1 EPKKQSFEEDEPPEV
16 ELKELPPHLEY
27 AFLSDNGK
35 WPVII
40 AKDLSS
46 NKKTALI
53 NVLKKQKKAIAW
65 MLTDIKGIDPEFC
78 SHKIL
83 LEEDYSPKVQ
93 SQIRVNPKIHD
104 VIKNEVE
111 KLLDAG
117 LIYPIFDSPWCPH
130 HGFSELHQL
139 DTFYNALNPNDQD
152 ALDSAAGGNFLDKIP
167 REYLSII
174 ESKSKVRYSRSRVS
188 DVRSNVNANLSSSQ
202 PNSFDLQQ
210 IAAAL
215 EDKLDIRMNR
225 FEKSLNE
232 MKNSIVTPT
241 APLKAVTEGE
251 AKAITTRSGM
261 SYKEPPIPSTGVN
274 QQEPV
279 EVTTDTKPQNS
290 NDIHP
295 PLVQAEVQVDKPA
308 DEPVVLLKNKDKL
321 IELTKMPLNENCSA
335 VVLKKLPEKL
345 GDPGNWDD
353 YICLVEFAYYNSWH
367 ASIKCA
373 PFEML
378 YGRKC
383 RAPICWDQV
392 RERVIEGPEMIEVT
406 NEKAVVSKEKLKEA
420 CTRQK
425 SYADK
430 HRRSLKFQLGDH
442 VFLKVSPA
450 RGVRRFGIKGKLSP
464 RFIRPFEILDRVG
477 EVSYRLALPPQLSHV
492 HNSHEEKDY
501 SFHQDS
507 LEEPSRA
514 GSHLGNRGVYPD
526 FLSSFPSMIWVIGWC
541 VSDTPLHGAD
551 PSTDV
556 IIRGLQRFFRYAMF
570 NYSFYLC
577 YSLPLYPFTERYAQ
591 PYFFPCLIRQATSP
605 VDAENWISH
614 MEKIFGVIGCEDAFK
629 TRLAV
634 YKFEGNA
641 PAWWKAYKQ
650 AKAAGTDEEQAK
662 NFQWGL
668 RRSTLNHLM
677 CMSYTDVAQ
686 VANAARNYEIL
697 HERDDDDAERPDKRQ
712 RSGDRHHPT
721 SQQSSHRNH
730 GHNNDRHGS
739 DRRGGGDNHRS
750 NNNYSGNNN
759 RETGVSSPTDLPIL
773 VPSSPGVP
781 LRATHI
787 RFALRVDADTQE
799 SVVELL
805 ADKKPGASGR
815 AFTITEGHATK
826 TSGTITGI
834 LFIYGHA
841 VFVLFDMGAKHS
853 VISSTFASRVTTT
866 PTILDHVLCI
876 STSMQDSVLITHVYR
891 NLPLQFDDKIRA
903 INSLPL
909 DMCKFDIIMGM
920 YWLTEHHATIDCR
933 SYRVIFGDMHAP
945 EFIYHGFLPG
955 KSMQIIS
962 ALQARTLLSH
972 GCEGFL
978 ATIHDTT
985 SDVPSIH
992 DQPIVFEFPDVFPD
1006 ELPGIPSVR
1015 EVEFNIELIPGSEPI
1030 SKAPYRMDLIELKEL
1045 KDQLQE
1051 LLERG
1056 SIRPSVSPWGTPVLF
1071 VKKKDGSMR
1080 LCIDYHHKSLKY
1092 IFTQRGLNMRQRRW
1106 LDLLKDYDTNIQYHP
1121 GKANVVADA
1130 LSRKSG
1136 MIASIKASL
1145 RVEPDLISRI
1155 KEAQKEN
1162 NEIWTIVENLDKQVE
1177 FHLDDDNVLWQGNRL
1192 VVPNDAT
1199 LREALLT
1206 EAHSSPF
1213 SVHPGS
1219 TKMYHDLKQH
1229 FWWSGMKGDVATFV
1243 SRCLI
1248 CQQVKIEHQRASGLL
1263 QPLDIP
1269 IWKWDK
1275 ISMDFV
1281 TGLPRTQRRHDAI
1294 WVVVDHLTKS
1304 AYFLP
1309 IHKDYSV
1316 SRLKF
1321 STAFHPQ
1328 TDGHSECTIQTLK
1341 DMLCSC
1347 ALEWTGNWDDYICL
1361 VEFAYNNS
1369 WHASIKCAPFEM
1381 LYCRKCRALTC
1392 WDQVGERVI
1401 KGPEMIEV
1409 TNAKFDV
1416 SKEKLKEAR
1425 TC

>member
-1 EPKKQSFEEDEPPEV
+1 VSKDDFSAYVKANDAVMRNMQTQGQNMQYQLTNLTDLLTKFVNTNSASTSSSGT
-16 ELKELPPHLEY
+16 LPRNTIANPR
-27 AFLSDNGK
+27 SD
-35 WPVII
+35 
-40 AKDLSS
+40 L
-46 NKKTALI
+46 
-53 NVLKKQKKAIAW
+53 KAI
-65 MLTDIKGIDPEFC
+65 I
-78 SHKIL
+78 
-83 LEEDYSPKVQ
+83 
-93 SQIRVNPKIHD
+93 
-104 VIKNEVE
+104 
-111 KLLDAG
+111 
-117 LIYPIFDSPWCPH
+117 
-130 HGFSELHQL
+130 
-139 DTFYNALNPNDQD
+139 
-152 ALDSAAGGNFLDKIP
+152 
-167 REYLSII
+167 
-174 ESKSKVRYSRSRVS
+174 
-188 DVRSNVNANLSSSQ
+188 
-202 PNSFDLQQ
+202 
-210 IAAAL
+210 
-215 EDKLDIRMNR
+215 
-225 FEKSLNE
+225 
-232 MKNSIVTPT
+232 
-241 APLKAVTEGE
+241 
-251 AKAITTRSGM
+251 TRSGV
-261 SYKEPPIPSTGVN
+261 SYDGPQIPPPPSFLTKVMENEPEVTKDTVHPTNNGSTEDVQPQVVQSESPILTY
-274 QQEPV
+274 EPV
-279 EVTTDTKPQNS
+279 NS
-290 NDIHP
+290 LII
-295 PLVQAEVQVDKPA
+295 
-308 DEPVVLLKNKDKL
+308 EPVASPV
-321 IELTKMPLNENCSA
+321 SA
-335 VVLKKLPEKL
+335 PR
-345 GDPGNWDD
+345 PNQRP
-353 YICLVEFAYYNSWH
+353 
-367 ASIKCA
+367 SI
-373 PFEML
+373 P
-378 YGRKC
+378 Y
-383 RAPICWDQV
+383 
-392 RERVIEGPEMIEVT
+392 
-406 NEKAVVSKEKLKEA
+406 
-420 CTRQK
+420 
-425 SYADK
+425 
-430 HRRSLKFQLGDH
+430 
-442 VFLKVSPA
+442 
-450 RGVRRFGIKGKLSP
+450 
-464 RFIRPFEILDRVG
+464 
-477 EVSYRLALPPQLSHV
+477 
-492 HNSHEEKDY
+492 
-501 SFHQDS
+501 
-507 LEEPSRA
+507 PSRLQDQKLRDKA
-514 GSHLGNRGVYPD
+514 NDQREK
-526 FLSSFPSMIWVIGWC
+526 FFQIFKVIGWC

-1080 LCIDYHHKSLKY
+1080 LCIDY
-1092 IFTQRGLNMRQRRW
+1092 RELN
-1106 LDLLKDYDTNIQYHP
+1106 KI
-1121 GKANVVADA
+1121 
-1130 LSRKSG
+1130 
-1136 MIASIKASL
+1136 
-1145 RVEPDLISRI
+1145 
-1155 KEAQKEN
+1155 
-1162 NEIWTIVENLDKQVE
+1162 TIR
-1177 FHLDDDNVLWQGNRL
+1177 NRY
-1192 VVPNDAT
+1192 P
-1199 LREALLT
+1199 
-1206 EAHSSPF
+1206 
-1213 SVHPGS
+1213 
-1219 TKMYHDLKQH
+1219 
-1229 FWWSGMKGDVATFV
+1229 
-1243 SRCLI
+1243 
-1248 CQQVKIEHQRASGLL
+1248 
-1263 QPLDIP
+1263 
-1269 IWKWDK
+1269 
-1275 ISMDFV
+1275 
-1281 TGLPRTQRRHDAI
+1281 LPRI
-1294 WVVVDHLTKS
+1294 
-1304 AYFLP
+1304 
-1309 IHKDYSV
+1309 
-1316 SRLKF
+1316 
-1321 STAFHPQ
+1321 
-1328 TDGHSECTIQTLK
+1328 
-1341 DMLCSC
+1341 
-1347 ALEWTGNWDDYICL
+1347 DDL
-1361 VEFAYNNS
+1361 F
-1369 WHASIKCAPFEM
+1369 
-1381 LYCRKCRALTC
+1381 
-1392 WDQVGERVI
+1392 DQ
-1401 KGPEMIEV
+1401 
-1409 TNAKFDV
+1409 
-1416 SKEKLKEAR
+1416 L
-1425 TC
+1425 